1 MAGEKRIN
9 MHTKDEAAV
18 GGEGMYW
25 KYESFL
31 KKLDSQLHSAVGAAG
46 ELFAIRTSLYEQMP
60 NDTLLD
66 DFILSLKIAMKNI
79 LLHIVTKHTPW
90 KTVRQT

>member
-1 MAGEKRIN
+1 MCGGKKAHQYAHQDK
-9 MHTKDEAAV
+9 AAV

-66 DFILSLKIAMKNI
+66 DLSF
-79 LLHIVTKHTPW
+79 P
-90 KTVRQT
+90 